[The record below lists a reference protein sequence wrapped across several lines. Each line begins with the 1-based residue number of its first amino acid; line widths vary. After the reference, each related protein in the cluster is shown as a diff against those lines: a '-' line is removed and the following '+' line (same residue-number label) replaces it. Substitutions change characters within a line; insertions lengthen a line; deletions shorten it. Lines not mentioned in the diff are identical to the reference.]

1 MSNWEIARRSLLSLA
16 LLGVLAG
23 CGGQGA
29 AEPTAAPADDVA
41 AGEATTEP
49 MAMETPEP
57 PAEEMATPEV
67 AVAPEEPEMAAAA
80 KLNLNT
86 ATEEEFLTVPNVG
99 SNMADEFEEYRPY
112 ASIVQFRR
120 EMTKYV
126 SEEQVAEYENY
137 VYVPV
142 DINEADADTLQQL
155 PGVDGAIAED
165 LMAGRPYASTED
177 FLARLGTHV
186 SPEDAASAEAYL
198 ATP

>member
-16 LLGVLAG
+16 LLGALAG

-29 AEPTAAPADDVA
+29 AEPTAAPAEDVA
-41 AGEATTEP
+41 AEVTAEP

-67 AVAPEEPEMAAAA
+67 TAAPVESEMAAVA

-120 EMTKYV
+120 EMLKYV
-126 SEEQVAEYENY
+126 SEEQVAEYESY

-165 LMAGRPYASTED
+165 LMAGRPYASAED

-186 SPEDAASAEAYL
+186 SPEDAAAAEAYL
-198 ATP
+198 AAP